1 MKSMV
6 RRIGLAVLCRLWG
19 VKLVDQRTGA
29 VIGRVVVVRWKGG
42 LRLIGLNGVA
52 VQPHFLPQAT
62 ESYWAQDLGFSTHP
76 PPDFPYVE
84 NRHRADLPP
93 VASRGAGDV
102 QGVATPES

>member
-19 VKLVDQRTGA
+19 VKLVDQRTGE

-102 QGVATPES
+102 RGVATPES

>member
-1 MKSMV
+1 ML
-6 RRIGLAVLCRLWG
+6 RRVGLAVLRRLWG

-52 VQPHFLPQAT
+52 VQPQFLPQAT

-76 PPDFPYVE
+76 P
-84 NRHRADLPP
+84 LPVTGGSCGWKTRVLSP
-93 VASRGAGDV
+93 WVD
-102 QGVATPES
+102 

>member
-1 MKSMV
+1 MV

-19 VKLVDQRTGA
+19 VKLVDQRTGE

-102 QGVATPES
+102 RGVATPES

>member
-1 MKSMV
+1 MV

-19 VKLVDQRTGA
+19 VKLVDQRTGE

>member
-19 VKLVDQRTGA
+19 VKLVDQRTGE

>member
-1 MKSMV
+1 MV

-19 VKLVDQRTGA
+19 VKLVDQRTGE

-84 NRHRADLPP
+84 NCHRADLPP

>member
-1 MKSMV
+1 MKSIV

-19 VKLVDQRTGA
+19 VKLVDQRTGE